1 MTPAFKDYFSGHAT
15 DYRAFRPAYPRELFA
30 FLAATAPRRE
40 LVWDCGTGNG
50 QAAVALAEHFE
61 KVFATDASA
70 DQVKNAEPHPRVEYA
85 VAPAEKCPLTD
96 HSADLV
102 TVAQALHWFE
112 FDKFYAEVRRVC
124 RPGGLLAV
132 WTYDLHSVSP
142 IIDVVLNRLQ
152 ADFVGP
158 YWPPD
163 RKWVTAR
170 YLTISFPFPDVPA
183 PRFEMTA
190 EWDMPRML
198 GYINT
203 WSATKAFVKAKGF
216 DPLERLASDFAA
228 AWGNP
233 ATVRTVRWEFTLRLG
248 RVE

>member
-30 FLAATAPRRE
+30 VLADTAPRRE

-50 QAAVALAEHFE
+50 QAAVALAEHFK

-70 DQVKNAEPHPRVEYA
+70 DQVKNAEPHQRVEYA

-96 HSADLV
+96 HCADLV

-124 RPGGLLAV
+124 RPGGLLAA

-142 IIDVVLNRLQ
+142 TIDVVLNRLAGRLCWTVLAAGPQ
-152 ADFVGP
+152 VGHCP
-158 YWPPD
+158 IPHDTVPVPRRAGSAVRDD
-163 RKWVTAR
+163 RRVGFASDARVHQHVVRDEGVREGEGIRSAGTAR
-170 YLTISFPFPDVPA
+170 
-183 PRFEMTA
+183 
-190 EWDMPRML
+190 
-198 GYINT
+198 
-203 WSATKAFVKAKGF
+203 
-216 DPLERLASDFAA
+216 ERL
-228 AWGNP
+228 
-233 ATVRTVRWEFTLRLG
+233 RC
-248 RVE
+248 RVG